1 MNIFLQAAQVSS
13 SNSATM
19 SSSSTSV
26 DPVGSL
32 VLGIIFL
39 IVALISYVITGVFL
53 GYVFK
58 KAGVASWI
66 AWVPFYNSWKL
77 LEIGGQPGFW
87 AILTILPLINVAS
100 TVFILIA
107 MYNIGLK
114 FGKSGIFVFLAIYL
128 PVVWLIWLAVDS
140 SAWDNKLGT
149 PSKAVEHTGP
159 VPTA

>member
-1 MNIFLQAAQVSS
+1 MNVFLQTAQVSS
-13 SNSATM
+13 FNSETM

-39 IVALISYVITGVFL
+39 IAALINYVIAGVFL
-53 GYVFK
+53 GFVFK
-58 KAGVASWI
+58 KAGIASWI

-77 LEIGGQPGFW
+77 LEIGGQSGFW
-87 AILTILPLINVAS
+87 AILAILPFINVAS

-114 FGKSGIFVFLAIYL
+114 FGKSGIFVLFAIFL
-128 PVVWLIWLAVDS
+128 PFVWLIWLAVDS
-140 SAWDNKLGT
+140 STWNNKLGT
-149 PSKAVEHTGP
+149 PSKAVEHIGP